1 MTGGGSSQTQL
12 EADDADPVA
21 ETTMDIPFLRRQFFN
36 RATLREDLTA
46 GLVLGIQSIPD
57 GMASGLLALVNPV
70 YGLYG
75 YMTGV
80 LTGAL
85 FTSSVFMSV
94 QATSA
99 MSLIIASVPAVTQAA
114 EPNAPL
120 FALAILTGAI
130 MLAAGLLK
138 LGSLIRFVPNSVMTG
153 FVNAVALLIILGQL
167 DDFTGYRTAGP
178 NRVVR
183 TIDLLRNLELVHV
196 PTLAVGVLTIIL
208 ILTLEKTRLKALG
221 MVVAM
226 FFASLVVPL
235 AGAGEVALAR
245 DIAVIPSSLPLPVL
259 PSLATLPGL
268 LIPAF
273 SLAFVGLVQGA
284 SITGSVP
291 NPDGSYPDASG
302 DFVGQGAAGIA
313 AGLLQGMPVA
323 GSMSATS
330 LVVGAG
336 ARSRLANITAGI
348 TIALGI
354 LLFGRLVG
362 LIAMPA
368 LAGLLIVI
376 GFRTLKL
383 AQVATVWKTGHVQQ
397 TVMLL
402 TFVSALFVP
411 LQYAV
416 LMGVGL
422 AVLLYVFQ
430 QSNRVTVVTWTMG
443 AGLYPVESA
452 PPHEVPTRQVTVLV
466 PYGSLFFAAAPV
478 FNEQLPAVSAASRH
492 AVVILVLRGEK
503 DLGSTFLEVIT
514 RYAGALREQQSR
526 LMLAGVDPY
535 IRVQMERTGVLRK
548 LGRENV
554 FLVEERVGQS
564 LQDAVEA
571 AEQWI
576 AAQPR
581 DG

>member
-1 MTGGGSSQTQL
+1 
-12 EADDADPVA
+12 
-21 ETTMDIPFLRRQFFN
+21 MDLAMLRRQFFN
-36 RATLREDLTA
+36 RSTIREDLTA

-57 GMASGLLALVNPV
+57 GLAAGLLALVNPI
-70 YGLYG
+70 YGLYA

-99 MSLIIASVPAVTQAA
+99 MALIVASVPEVSQTAT
-114 EPNAPL
+114 PNTPL
-120 FALAILTGAI
+120 FTLAILTGVI
-130 MLAAGLLK
+130 MLVAGLLK
-138 LGSLIRFVPNSVMTG
+138 LGSLIRFVPNSVTVG

-167 DDFTGYRTAGP
+167 DAFTGYATTGP
-178 NRVVR
+178 NRVIR
-183 TIDLLRNLELVHV
+183 TYDLLRNLDQVHI
-196 PTLAVGVLTIIL
+196 PTLAIGVLTIIL

-221 MVVAM
+221 MVVAI

-235 AGAGEVALAR
+235 AGASQVALAR
-245 DIAVIPSSLPLPVL
+245 DIADIPRALPAPVL
-259 PSLATLPGL
+259 PSISLMLGL
-268 LIPAF
+268 IIPALA
-273 SLAFVGLVQGA
+273 LAFVGLVQGA

-302 DFVGQGAAGIA
+302 DFFGQGAASIM

-330 LVVGAG
+330 LVIAAG
-336 ARSRLANITAGI
+336 ARSRLANIAAGI
-348 TIALGI
+348 TMALGI

-376 GFRTLKL
+376 GFRTLRL
-383 AQVATVWKTGHVQQ
+383 DQLVTVWKTGLVQQ

-402 TFVSALFVP
+402 TFVAGLLVP

-430 QSNRVTVVTWTMG
+430 QSNRISVVAWAISPG
-443 AGLYPVESA
+443 QYPVEG
-452 PPHEVPTRQVTVLV
+452 PPPAAVPARQVTVLV

-478 FNEQLPAVSAASRH
+478 FNEQLPAVTDTSYHAA
-492 AVVILVLRGEK
+492 VILVLRGER
-503 DLGSTFLEVIT
+503 DLGSTFMDIIA
-514 RYAGALREQQSR
+514 RYAEALRLRESR
-526 LMLAGVDPY
+526 LMLVGVDPLV
-535 IRVQMERTGVLRK
+535 RRQMERTGM
-548 LGRENV
+548 LGVIGRQNI
-554 FLVEERVGQS
+554 FLVDDRVGQA
-564 LQDAVEA
+564 LQEALEA

-576 AAQPR
+576 AAQPAA
-581 DG
+581 

>member
-1 MTGGGSSQTQL
+1 
-12 EADDADPVA
+12 
-21 ETTMDIPFLRRQFFN
+21 MDLSFLRRQFFN
-36 RATLREDLTA
+36 RSTVREDLTA

-57 GMASGLLALVNPV
+57 GLASGLLALVNPV
-70 YGLYG
+70 YGLYA

-99 MSLIIASVPAVTQAA
+99 MSLIIASVPEVTQASD
-114 EPNAPL
+114 PNAPL
-120 FALAILTGAI
+120 FTLAILTGVI

-138 LGSLIRFVPNSVMTG
+138 LGSLIRFVPNSVMVG

-167 DDFTGYRTAGP
+167 DSFTGYRTSGP
-178 NRVVR
+178 NRVIR
-183 TIDLLRNLELVHV
+183 TFDLARNLDQVHV

-221 MVVAM
+221 MVVAI

-235 AGAGEVALAR
+235 AGAGQVALAR
-245 DIAVIPSSLPLPVL
+245 DIADIPSSLPAPML
-259 PSLATLPGL
+259 PSLALVPGL
-268 LIPAF
+268 IIPAL

-284 SITGSVP
+284 SITGSVA

-302 DFVGQGAAGIA
+302 DFVGQGAAGIVS
-313 AGLLQGMPVA
+313 GLLQGMPVA

-336 ARSRLANITAGI
+336 ARSRLANMTAGI

-383 AQVATVWKTGHVQQ
+383 GQMATVWKTGLVQQ

-402 TFVSALFVP
+402 TFVSGLLVP

-430 QSNRVTVVTWTMG
+430 QSNRITVAAWTMSPG
-443 AGLYPVESA
+443 QYPVEQ
-452 PPHEVPTRQVTVLV
+452 PPPAEVPARQVTILV
-466 PYGSLFFAAAPV
+466 SYGSLFFAAAPV
-478 FNEQLPAVSAASRH
+478 FNEQLPAVTEASRH
-492 AVVILVLRGEK
+492 AVVILTLRGER
-503 DLGSTFLEVIT
+503 DLGSTFIEVIT
-514 RYAGALREQQSR
+514 RYAEALRRQESR
-526 LMLAGVDPY
+526 LMLAGVDPS
-535 IRVQMERTGVLRK
+535 VKQQLERTRALRTI
-548 LGRENV
+548 GRQNV
-554 FLVEERVGQS
+554 FLVDERVGQA
-564 LQDAVEA
+564 LQEAVEA

-576 AAQPR
+576 AGQPAP
-581 DG
+581 